1 MLWTGGVDANVY
13 ELDDKKILVGIQK
26 GMYIDDLQRF
36 LQAQGDEVQEY
47 EWNGQSYS
55 AKQSAARKI
64 NYKKEQSTSAARELA
79 RKRKKSIQKKRRV
92 KESRRQHASEL

>member
-13 ELDDKKILVGIQK
+13 ELDDKKLLVGIQK

-36 LQAQGDEVQEY
+36 LHAQGDEVQEY
-47 EWNGQSYS
+47 EWNEQSYS

-64 NYKKEQSTSAARELA
+64 NGKREKTNTAARGLA

-92 KESRRQHASEL
+92 KESRGQHTSEL